1 MVGKYRKRNIERA
14 RWIHYRETGKKERLD
29 ENIDTQNEMRK
40 NKEQA
45 MGEKKETEE
54 MGVKRKLGPTGV
66 VMLMVVMLMVLTF

>member
-14 RWIHYRETGKKERLD
+14 RCIHYRETGKKERLD
-29 ENIDTQNEMRK
+29 ENVETQNEMRK
-40 NKEQA
+40 NKEHA

-54 MGVKRKLGPTGV
+54 MDVKRKLGQTGV